1 MSNND
6 RIDMGAGEQGFA
18 RHGGL
23 ASNVPGGNSGTCA
36 NLSCRQFSTSLHNG
50 YCPICASGR
59 GPAPITGGRPIPQGH
74 GGFHLTAPQALA
86 NCAGGVCSVPAAED
100 TGDKGGDK
108 GCSGTCDGNC
118 VDCKCGGSCACGK

>member
-6 RIDMGAGEQGFA
+6 RIDMGAGEQGFR

-100 TGDKGGDK
+100 TGDKGK
-108 GCSGTCDGNC
+108 GCSGTCSG
-118 VDCKCGGSCACGK
+118 DCTDCQCGGDCACGK